1 MNDGPSILIIDT
13 AADTPA
19 VLGDVLSDLAV
30 LRFAASGPQ
39 GLEMA
44 QSVSSDLIVLN
55 LRPQDAEGFRVLES
69 LKKYRSTAQV
79 PLLCLADRADPETES
94 KALIRGADDV
104 LHKPLRAETVRS
116 RVQLHLTVQRQR
128 MELEA
133 LSATAQGLGTS
144 KAQDLAEALRKAEGS
159 ARERSRFLSRVSQEL
174 RTPLNTVIGLAQ
186 VGLRDAAAGLPV
198 QAHYAGIL
206 AAGQHLLDAVQDVID
221 FSGLQAG
228 LLSVQR
234 QSLDLA
240 PTLAQA
246 VQKVEPLAAAKGLS
260 LQVTWQTSRSLAVLG
275 EARRVEQVLVHLM
288 SNAVKFTSEG
298 HVHLDVRET
307 AEQVTIEVSDT
318 GTGMTQAELA
328 QLFRPFDQLEFSPG
342 RPQAGLGVGL
352 AICRHLAEQMGGK
365 IEVSSLPG
373 EGTEVRFT
381 LKRPEAAEGLTPA
394 KPARGRGRLRGLR
407 LLAVEDIE
415 INRFLLTR
423 IFEQEGAHF
432 HFEEN
437 GRDAIEALSG
447 PGSSDDKPRDYDA
460 VLMDVQMPLMD
471 GYEATRRIR
480 LIKPT
485 LPVIGLTAHSL
496 PEERAR
502 CLESGMVAHLSKP
515 VDVDELV
522 GAVLRACGREVPD
535 WRSSTADAPMVAGLD
550 EPPAAPQPVRRPVAE
565 VAQPA
570 TAGGESS
577 AAVPAAAQAPSRAPV
592 PGPASPAPAEPP
604 DVIDWPALAL
614 ALGMGEAF
622 LHQLA
627 QVVVRNLQPKSAAL
641 RAAAELGDLAT
652 IRQEAH
658 AVKGIAGNVKAQ
670 AAFERAAQ
678 TEQAAKEQNP
688 QAVAL
693 ARTLAQD
700 VEAMVACAQARLAA

>member
-1 MNDGPSILIIDT
+1 MSDGPRILIIDT
-13 AADTPA
+13 AADPLA
-19 VLGDVLSDLAV
+19 VLGDVLSDLAA
-30 LRFAASGPQ
+30 LQFAATGAQ

-44 QSVSSDLIVLN
+44 QSAAPDLIVLD
-55 LRPQDAEGFRVLES
+55 LKSADSEGFQVLES
-69 LKKYRSTAQV
+69 LKKQRSTAKV
-79 PLLCLADRADPETES
+79 PVLCLTDRADLEAES
-94 KALIRGADDV
+94 KALVRGAQDV
-104 LHKPLRAETVRS
+104 LHKPIRAEAVRS
-116 RVQLHLTVQRQR
+116 RVELHLTVHRQR
-128 MELEA
+128 LELQA
-133 LSATAQGLGTS
+133 FSASADGLGGPKS
-144 KAQDLAEALRKAEGS
+144 QEMAEALRKAERS
-159 ARERSRFLSRVSQEL
+159 ARERSRFLARVSHEL

-206 AAGQHLLDAVQDVID
+206 AAGQQLLDAVNDVID

-228 LLSVQR
+228 LLTVQR

-240 PTLAQA
+240 RTLAQA
-246 VQKVEPLAAAKGLS
+246 VQKVEPSAAAKGLS
-260 LQVTWQTSRSLAVLG
+260 LQVTWQASRSLAVSG
-275 EARRVEQVLVHLM
+275 EARRVEQVLVHLL
-288 SNAVKFTSEG
+288 SNAVKFTSAG

-307 AEQVTIEVSDT
+307 PDLVVIDVSDT
-318 GTGMTQAELA
+318 GSGMTEDELERMF
-328 QLFRPFDQLEFSPG
+328 QPFDQLDFSPG
-342 RPQAGLGVGL
+342 RPHAGLGVGL
-352 AICRHLAEQMGGK
+352 VICRHLAEQMGGT

-381 LKRPEAAEGLTPA
+381 LMRPKSEEPQARVE
-394 KPARGRGRLRGLR
+394 PARGRGRLRGVR

-415 INRFLLTR
+415 INRFLLMR
-423 IFEQEGAHF
+423 IFEQEGATF

-437 GRDAIEALSG
+437 GRDAIEALAALSG
-447 PGSSDDKPRDYDA
+447 SNDHAPRYDA

-480 LIKPT
+480 LTHPA

-535 WRSSTADAPMVAGLD
+535 WRSWTEAAPAVAGLD
-550 EPPAAPQPVRRPVAE
+550 APPQAPVQVAE
-565 VAQPA
+565 VLQPA
-570 TAGGESS
+570 AKPSDAK
-577 AAVPAAAQAPSRAPV
+577 AATPMPD
-592 PGPASPAPAEPP
+592 SPAPAQIQDAQDGPS
-604 DVIDWPALAL
+604 VIDWQALGKS
-614 ALGMGEAF
+614 LGMGEAF

-627 QVVVRNLQPKSAAL
+627 QVVVRNLQPKPAAL
-641 RAAAELGDLAT
+641 RAAAEIGDHAA

-658 AVKGIAGNVKAQ
+658 SVKGIAGNVKAQ

-678 TEQAAKEQNP
+678 TEQAAKDETP
-688 QAVAL
+688 QALSLAMAL
-693 ARTLAQD
+693 AED
-700 VEAMVACAQARLAA
+700 VESMVASAQVRLAA